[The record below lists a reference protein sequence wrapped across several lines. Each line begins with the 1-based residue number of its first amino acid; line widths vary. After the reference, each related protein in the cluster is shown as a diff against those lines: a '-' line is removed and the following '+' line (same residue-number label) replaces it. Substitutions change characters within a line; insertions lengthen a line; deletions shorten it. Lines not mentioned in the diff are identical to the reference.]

1 MDKENG
7 SGGNVGRVKKLKENR
22 ENATERLQVEKPMGK
37 KRKEKGKSCRGNNNR
52 GEIGDQRKVS
62 RKGRR
67 RMHGE
72 KRPY

>member
-7 SGGNVGRVKKLKENR
+7 SGGNVGRGKKLKENR

-52 GEIGDQRKVS
+52 G
-62 RKGRR
+62 
-67 RMHGE
+67 
-72 KRPY
+72 